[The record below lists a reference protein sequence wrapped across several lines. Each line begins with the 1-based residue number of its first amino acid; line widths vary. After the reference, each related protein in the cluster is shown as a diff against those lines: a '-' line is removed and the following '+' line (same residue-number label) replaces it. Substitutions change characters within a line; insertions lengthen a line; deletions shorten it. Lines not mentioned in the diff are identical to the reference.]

1 MGYSASLAR
10 QRNRRE
16 SSPEVSKLAQ
26 GAQTE
31 KKLREVP
38 QSECVTQSE
47 NSEEVNSVKSEKSG
61 EVNSVKRS
69 LQKLLQQLSISEFKI
84 FSGK

>member
-10 QRNRRE
+10 QRTRRE
-16 SSPEVSKLAQ
+16 RSPEVSKLAQ

-38 QSECVTQSE
+38 QSQCVTQSE
-47 NSEEVNSVKSEKSG
+47 NSEEYYRDSVK
-61 EVNSVKRS
+61 N
-69 LQKLLQQLSISEFKI
+69 LQKFPPDYQFQISR
-84 FSGK
+84 S